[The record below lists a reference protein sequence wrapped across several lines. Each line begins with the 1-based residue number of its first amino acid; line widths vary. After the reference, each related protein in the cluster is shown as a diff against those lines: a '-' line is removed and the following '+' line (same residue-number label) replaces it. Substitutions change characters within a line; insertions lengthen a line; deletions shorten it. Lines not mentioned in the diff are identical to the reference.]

1 MKIKFTIRF
10 WITILIM
17 LLIVIICTIL
27 DYLELSFITK
37 NLKEFMPIFIVLCG
51 YFVIKDNEITKEI
64 TDKLIKGEIS
74 DIYKFMSSLEIYN
87 KDMCDLVTISYND
100 YLEKAILKEKAY
112 CKQISKNV
120 IEYEHKKGV
129 VKEFDCKKDV
139 NKLNKH
145 RLLKEDINKVVAKE
159 ITWNELYHRNLK
171 NKVSFISAAYCAN
184 KLTNKELINSIS
196 KTHNEIVKNKALK
209 IEVTI

>member
-159 ITWNELYHRNLK
+159 ITWN
-171 NKVSFISAAYCAN
+171 
-184 KLTNKELINSIS
+184 
-196 KTHNEIVKNKALK
+196 
-209 IEVTI
+209 